1 MPFDFGFMIRTVPI
15 LTQGLSNTVFLSIL
29 ALVFSAIWG
38 VVVLMGLFGNQWARR
53 LARVYIEVVR
63 NTPILVIMF
72 FVFFGS
78 GVLGMPLTGFL
89 AGLLSLVLQ
98 NGAYIAEI
106 YRGGIQG
113 VSIRQTE
120 AGLALGFK
128 PKQTFTLVVLP
139 QAIRKVIAPLG
150 TQGVMIIKD
159 TAVVATISVAE
170 MTYQARLLT
179 DKTAAVFEVF
189 AALSIL
195 YVLLTTA
202 FNLSTRALER
212 KFGYKS

>member
-1 MPFDFGFMIRTVPI
+1 MSFDLGFMVRAVPI
-15 LTQGLSNTVFLSIL
+15 LLEGLSTTLTLSLL
-29 ALVFSAIWG
+29 ALVLSSIWG
-38 VVVLMGLFGNQWARR
+38 VVVLMGLFARKWISR
-53 LARVYIEVVR
+53 LTRMYIEIVR

-78 GVLGMPLTGFL
+78 GVLGAPMSGFL

-98 NGAYIAEI
+98 NAAYIAEI

-113 VSIRQTE
+113 VSVRQTE
-120 AGLALGFK
+120 AGLALGFN
-128 PKQTFTLVVLP
+128 PKQTFALVVLP

-195 YVLLTTA
+195 YILLTTA
-202 FNLSTRALER
+202 FNLGTRALEK